1 MPRAGGIIWDLS
13 DANLTDRIYLLSLV
27 IIAPWVLVSP
37 RVENGW
43 WLAGINVASVGVIRG
58 LQLWAKRWRVGEFL
72 HDWYPLG
79 MFVVCFEEV
88 SRLSFLVREDWQDH
102 YILAVESGVFSVPP
116 TVWLGQ
122 HGSWLLT
129 EVLEIGYFSYFVI
142 LMIVGGVFYARKDKR
157 PFRQVMDATVLAYL
171 LCYVVFILLPMEGP
185 AHTLAA
191 QHDFPLPGG
200 GPFHWMVQL
209 IQSNAGVH
217 GNAFPSVHVA
227 GGVVSLF
234 FAWKYAPKL
243 GLALTPLVFLLCIGA
258 VYDRYHYVSDVIAGV
273 EVGIIASWIIVRGW
287 LGTSSDAVRDSR
299 VSFASQ

>member
-1 MPRAGGIIWDLS
+1 
-13 DANLTDRIYLLSLV
+13 
-27 IIAPWVLVSP
+27 
-37 RVENGW
+37 
-43 WLAGINVASVGVIRG
+43 
-58 LQLWAKRWRVGEFL
+58 
-72 HDWYPLG
+72 
-79 MFVVCFEEV
+79 
-88 SRLSFLVREDWQDH
+88 VREDWQDH

>member
-13 DANLTDRIYLLSLV
+13 DANLTDRIYVLSLV

-37 RVENGW
+37 RVENRW

-79 MFVVCFEEV
+79 MLVVCFEEV
-88 SRLSFLVREDWQDH
+88 SQLSFLVREDWQDH

-129 EVLEIGYFSYFVI
+129 EVLEIGYFSYLVI

-157 PFRQVMDATVLAYL
+157 PFRQ
-171 LCYVVFILLPMEGP
+171 
-185 AHTLAA
+185 
-191 QHDFPLPGG
+191 
-200 GPFHWMVQL
+200 
-209 IQSNAGVH
+209 
-217 GNAFPSVHVA
+217 
-227 GGVVSLF
+227 
-234 FAWKYAPKL
+234 
-243 GLALTPLVFLLCIGA
+243 
-258 VYDRYHYVSDVIAGV
+258 
-273 EVGIIASWIIVRGW
+273 
-287 LGTSSDAVRDSR
+287 
-299 VSFASQ
+299 

>member
-13 DANLTDRIYLLSLV
+13 DANLTDRIYVLSLV

-37 RVENGW
+37 RVENRW

-217 GNAFPSVHVA
+217 GNGFPSVHVA

>member
-13 DANLTDRIYLLSLV
+13 DANLTDRIYVLSLV

-37 RVENGW
+37 RVENRW

-142 LMIVGGVFYARKDKR
+142 LMIVGGAFYARKDKR

-217 GNAFPSVHVA
+217 GNAFPSIHVA

-258 VYDRYHYVSDVIAGV
+258 VYDRYHYVSDVIAEV